1 MRQLRLP
8 VLVVAGFV
16 AAVLAIRIQLG
27 GLDMGLAPCEVVG
40 RSPSQVARMPCAAVV
55 VPDTATYLGRPGLG
69 VESSTADRL
78 GSAVVQSR
86 GLWGRRCQI
95 SLHLRLTRE
104 VQNFASAF
112 RDSDGLDGCAM
123 LPATP
128 GCCGA

>member
-1 MRQLRLP
+1 
-8 VLVVAGFV
+8 
-16 AAVLAIRIQLG
+16 
-27 GLDMGLAPCEVVG
+27 MGLAPCEVVG

-55 VPDTATYLGRPGLG
+55 VPDTVTYLGRPGLG

-104 VQNFASAF
+104 VQSLHQLSGTQTDLMVVPCFLLHLNVEVLEDTEDNAPSSRMKIVQRLA
-112 RDSDGLDGCAM
+112 RHRSQTAVC
-123 LPATP
+123 
-128 GCCGA
+128 